1 MTQVAR
7 TPAAVPPRVPEMAR
21 TAAAP
26 EPPPA
31 RRPTEPIGMPVTPP
45 PPVPAPPPPPVST
58 VSRRSD
64 LDVRRLTVGR
74 EISLSGEI
82 ASCDT
87 LIVEGS
93 VEANLQNCRD
103 VDILESGIFR
113 GAAEIDNADVR
124 GTFEGNLIV
133 RKRLLIRTGG
143 QVSGTIRYGQLEVEL
158 GGHFAATSRRSA
170 RATSSPS
177 CRTRARRPNLIG
189 RRSRQAGPRG
199 PRRFLFAFG
208 RRGARGKQLLRDGL
222 RLITTQVA
230 TIQSGQS
237 GLRALQT

>member
-1 MTQVAR
+1 
-7 TPAAVPPRVPEMAR
+7 
-21 TAAAP
+21 
-26 EPPPA
+26 
-31 RRPTEPIGMPVTPP
+31 MPVTPP
-45 PPVPAPPPPPVST
+45 PPIPAPPPPPVST

-64 LDVRRLTVGR
+64 SDVRRLTVGR

-113 GAAEIDNADVR
+113 GTAEIDNADVR

-133 RKRLLIRTGG
+133 RKRLLVRTGG

-158 GGHFAATSRRSA
+158 GGQICGDVQAIGESGVIAELPNA
-170 RATSSPS
+170 RAAS
-177 CRTRARRPNLIG
+177 
-189 RRSRQAGPRG
+189 
-199 PRRFLFAFG
+199 
-208 RRGARGKQLLRDGL
+208 
-222 RLITTQVA
+222 
-230 TIQSGQS
+230 
-237 GLRALQT
+237 